1 MEPIREYLKTKKLL
15 FDGAMGTYFLSRR
28 PGADPRCELA
38 NLSDPGAVIEI
49 HRAYLHAG
57 AKALKTNT
65 FGANT
70 AALECGLET
79 VREILEAGY
88 GLASG
93 AAGEDAYV
101 FADIGPIAAPEEDAA
116 AEYCKIADVFLELG
130 AEHFL
135 FETFPSAAGL
145 ETVCRHIRKKK
156 PDAFLL
162 VSFAAAPDGF
172 TRQGVPA
179 SRLVKEALA
188 FADAAGCNCVSGPS
202 HLLRLTGELRRELP
216 PEAVLSVMP
225 NSGYPAALG
234 GRTYFESGAD
244 YFAGMMARIAESG
257 AGILGGCCGTTPAH
271 IAATARM
278 LAQPVRESRE
288 GAAAGAEAVSQK
300 IPRNR
305 FREKLEAGKKVVAV
319 EVDPPV
325 NDDGAFF
332 LEAAARL
339 KALGADAVTIADC
352 PVARVRADSSILAAK
367 LRRELDMDAIPH
379 MTCRDRNLNA
389 AKALLLGLSME
400 GVHNVLMVTGD
411 PVPSAS
417 RDEVKAVF
425 SFNSAML
432 AGYIRALGEETLR
445 GPFLIAGALN
455 VNAPNFDAELRKALR
470 KKENGVELLMTQ
482 PIFTDEAVRNL
493 RRAKEETGLRILG
506 GLMPPVSYRNASYM
520 HNEISG
526 IRLSEEILERYR
538 DTDRET
544 AGKLGVSLCLE
555 TAEKIAPW
563 VDGYYLMTPFQRI
576 DLIEEIMRG
585 LGR

>member
-1 MEPIREYLKTKKLL
+1 MIKINRNVVAASAVCLCL
-15 FDGAMGTYFLSRR
+15 GFLSCSILVNFYK
-28 PGADPRCELA
+28 DMSMKYTNSINELTA
-38 NLSDPGAVIEI
+38 LLESVQNENKRLNSELNEKNSRITEYENAVSKDSAAIKLISDELDSSRIIAGLTDVSGSGIEVTLNDSDSE
-49 HRAYLHAG
+49 ATG
-57 AKALKTNT
+57 VDS
-65 FGANT
+65 
-70 AALECGLET
+70 AAL
-79 VREILEAGY
+79 VIHD
-88 GLASG
+88 
-93 AAGEDAYV
+93 EDLLNFV
-101 FADIGPIAAPEEDAA
+101 N
-116 AEYCKIADVFLELG
+116 EL
-130 AEHFL
+130 
-135 FETFPSAAGL
+135 
-145 ETVCRHIRKKK
+145 
-156 PDAFLL
+156 
-162 VSFAAAPDGF
+162 
-172 TRQGVPA
+172 
-179 SRLVKEALA
+179 
-188 FADAAGCNCVSGPS
+188 
-202 HLLRLTGELRRELP
+202 
-216 PEAVLSVMP
+216 
-225 NSGYPAALG
+225 NS
-234 GRTYFESGAD
+234 
-244 YFAGMMARIAESG
+244 
-257 AGILGGCCGTTPAH
+257 
-271 IAATARM
+271 
-278 LAQPVRESRE
+278 
-288 GAAAGAEAVSQK
+288 AGAEAVSQK

-400 GVHNVLMVTGD
+400 GVHNVLVVTGD

-482 PIFTDEAVRNL
+482 PVFTDEAVRNL

>member
-1 MEPIREYLKTKKLL
+1 MSMEPIREYLKTKKLL

-257 AGILGGCCGTTPAH
+257 AGILGGCCLPPERRRFRRKFP
-271 IAATARM
+271 ATASGRSW
-278 LAQPVRESRE
+278 RR
-288 GAAAGAEAVSQK
+288 
-300 IPRNR
+300 
-305 FREKLEAGKKVVAV
+305 GK
-319 EVDPPV
+319 
-325 NDDGAFF
+325 
-332 LEAAARL
+332 R
-339 KALGADAVTIADC
+339 
-352 PVARVRADSSILAAK
+352 SSPWRWTRPSTTTGHFSW
-367 LRRELDMDAIPH
+367 RRRPA
-379 MTCRDRNLNA
+379 
-389 AKALLLGLSME
+389 
-400 GVHNVLMVTGD
+400 
-411 PVPSAS
+411 
-417 RDEVKAVF
+417 
-425 SFNSAML
+425 
-432 AGYIRALGEETLR
+432 
-445 GPFLIAGALN
+445 
-455 VNAPNFDAELRKALR
+455 
-470 KKENGVELLMTQ
+470 
-482 PIFTDEAVRNL
+482 
-493 RRAKEETGLRILG
+493 
-506 GLMPPVSYRNASYM
+506 
-520 HNEISG
+520 
-526 IRLSEEILERYR
+526 
-538 DTDRET
+538 
-544 AGKLGVSLCLE
+544 
-555 TAEKIAPW
+555 
-563 VDGYYLMTPFQRI
+563 
-576 DLIEEIMRG
+576 
-585 LGR
+585 

>member
-1 MEPIREYLKTKKLL
+1 M
-15 FDGAMGTYFLSRR
+15 
-28 PGADPRCELA
+28 
-38 NLSDPGAVIEI
+38 
-49 HRAYLHAG
+49 
-57 AKALKTNT
+57 
-65 FGANT
+65 
-70 AALECGLET
+70 
-79 VREILEAGY
+79 
-88 GLASG
+88 
-93 AAGEDAYV
+93 
-101 FADIGPIAAPEEDAA
+101 
-116 AEYCKIADVFLELG
+116 
-130 AEHFL
+130 
-135 FETFPSAAGL
+135 
-145 ETVCRHIRKKK
+145 HI
-156 PDAFLL
+156 
-162 VSFAAAPDGF
+162 
-172 TRQGVPA
+172 
-179 SRLVKEALA
+179 
-188 FADAAGCNCVSGPS
+188 
-202 HLLRLTGELRRELP
+202 
-216 PEAVLSVMP
+216 
-225 NSGYPAALG
+225 
-234 GRTYFESGAD
+234 
-244 YFAGMMARIAESG
+244 
-257 AGILGGCCGTTPAH
+257 
-271 IAATARM
+271 
-278 LAQPVRESRE
+278 
-288 GAAAGAEAVSQK
+288 
-300 IPRNR
+300 
-305 FREKLEAGKKVVAV
+305 
-319 EVDPPV
+319 

-332 LEAAARL
+332 LGAAARL

-400 GVHNVLMVTGD
+400 GVHNVLVVTGD

-482 PIFTDEAVRNL
+482 PVFTDEAVRNL